1 MSNMKLSY
9 WMYVM
14 AEQDP
19 DQRLWKVLE
28 TIDRRLGGI
37 EKKLETVVRLEERV
51 NNHEHVISRYGNR
64 LDETDGRL
72 RKIEL
77 WQAENNQQNIA
88 NLKERIETLQDTGN
102 VKKGQRDVTKEVLK
116 WVAGILAAILI
127 YQSTRGF

>member
-37 EKKLETVVRLEERV
+37 EKKLESVVRLEERV